1 MIYFQDLVLN
11 LNQPKAILADSQ
23 WPYLSYKSHMGAHW
37 LRDNFT
43 GARILK
49 DNLSTSTKI
58 PRTKSFLI
66 WYKSGDGLPIYDIS
80 VVHGDDDPPVNFIKL
95 DYDLAKGQSKASFL
109 CIKRCTT
116 ESQRAINSM
125 KIVAN
130 GNKNGLQ
137 GYEQVDLSLSPT
149 APVYLFYQRQS
160 QEQAEAHKW
169 SGVDLNIGDWV
180 DCINQ
185 VNAWCKA
192 KVVDANASEV
202 RVNYSGWSSRWDQWI
217 VRHSTRLAE
226 ANTRTKGID
235 TG

>member
-1 MIYFQDLVLN
+1 MAISELQVTYGSALAERQFHRCTDPEG
-11 LNQPKAILADSQ
+11 QPVNINKDS
-23 WPYLSYKSHMGAHW
+23 K
-37 LRDNFT
+37 N
-43 GARILK
+43 K
-49 DNLSTSTKI
+49 V
-58 PRTKSFLI
+58 FL

-80 VVHGDDDPPVNFIKL
+80 VVHGDDDPSVNFIKL

-160 QEQAEAHKW
+160 QEQAEE
-169 SGVDLNIGDWV
+169 L
-180 DCINQ
+180 
-185 VNAWCKA
+185 WC
-192 KVVDANASEV
+192 
-202 RVNYSGWSSRWDQWI
+202 
-217 VRHSTRLAE
+217 
-226 ANTRTKGID
+226 
-235 TG
+235 